1 MVFARTPAFRLTSR
15 RARSLTS
22 SLFGVTF
29 VACLLTV
36 SASNVL
42 PCPARPQRGR
52 FADGDEGVE
61 SQHRRVAVT
70 EKRPKRWIEERHPGS
85 RDT

>member
-29 VACLLTV
+29 LACLLTV

-42 PCPARPQRGR
+42 PCPAHPQRGR

-61 SQHRRVAVT
+61 PQHRRVAVI
-70 EKRPKRWIEERHPGS
+70 EKKLKRWIEEHHPGS